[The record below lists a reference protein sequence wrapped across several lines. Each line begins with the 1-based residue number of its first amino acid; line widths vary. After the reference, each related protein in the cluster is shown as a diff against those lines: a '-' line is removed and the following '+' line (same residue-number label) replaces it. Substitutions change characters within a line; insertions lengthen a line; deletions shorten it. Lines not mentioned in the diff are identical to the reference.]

1 MMRTMTITSLWGRE
15 FLGILEN
22 NQDKVRPRKYV
33 YISTGC
39 FISCDMVSNL
49 HKIIIFQSF
58 KAEILDLEI
67 SKLYILISC
76 FS

>member
-1 MMRTMTITSLWGRE
+1 MANNHIKRAKIDTIDQSDELDMT
-15 FLGILEN
+15 N
-22 NQDKVRPRKYV
+22 Y
-33 YISTGC
+33 TGC
-39 FISCDMVSNL
+39 FISSDMISNL
-49 HKIIIFQSF
+49 HKIIVFWSF